1 VNLKQNN
8 MIKKIIYASICIFIL
23 SSCGSTKVLPTT
35 GEVKK
40 SSETVGVLVLNAKG
54 YGTSQS
60 EALDHA
66 KEQAFTNLFFRGVS
80 NTSYAKAMIGNEE
93 ESKKA
98 HKRFFKEFFKN
109 KGFNK
114 FISNTDITKA
124 YNKKTKSIECNI
136 SININSLRSNLEEN
150 GVISGFKF

>member
-1 VNLKQNN
+1 MKKNLQ
-8 MIKKIIYASICIFIL
+8 
-23 SSCGSTKVLPTT
+23 
-35 GEVKK
+35 
-40 SSETVGVLVLNAKG
+40 
-54 YGTSQS
+54 
-60 EALDHA
+60 
-66 KEQAFTNLFFRGVS
+66 
-80 NTSYAKAMIGNEE
+80 
-93 ESKKA
+93 KA